1 MNATQS
7 QLVLID
13 FQPRL
18 MAAIDEGEFV
28 LKNAQRLAQ
37 AAKILQVPAWG
48 TEQNPSKLG
57 PLDSVLSSLAG
68 ETFGKME
75 FGSGDTSL
83 FERLGPP
90 GAAGSAVANTI
101 VVAGCE
107 AHICLLQTAL
117 KLKASGFE
125 VVAVSDA
132 CGSRTPRNHG
142 AAMDRLTSA
151 GCHVVTT
158 EMVLFEWLGSAAHDR
173 FKEVQALIK

>member
-1 MNATQS
+1 MIMNATQS
-7 QLVLID
+7 RLVLID

-18 MAAIDEGEFV
+18 MAAIDEADFV

-37 AAKILQVPAWG
+37 AAKILQVPAWA

-57 PLDSVLSSLAG
+57 GIDPVLASLVQ

-75 FGSGDTSL
+75 FGSGDAGL
-83 FERLGPP
+83 FERLRSS
-90 GAAGSAVANTI
+90 SAQDTI

-132 CGSRTPRNHG
+132 CGSRTPRNYG
-142 AAMDRLTSA
+142 AAMARLAGA